1 MRDFSDVMCL
11 VMDPGIAFDDLCDDI
26 RDLCKFASE
35 DVFTMK
41 WIDEEGILFYFHV
54 CLILNPFKSHFSQ
67 LLHGNMDCLTL
78 LNLMVKKRE

>member
-54 CLILNPFKSHFSQ
+54 CLILIALK
-67 LLHGNMDCLTL
+67 LDHGYLI
-78 LNLMVKKRE
+78 